1 MRSIKSPEK
10 WSKVVKN
17 GRLWKKVVNNKGGIY
32 MITKDTL
39 IGDIVK
45 MKPELVDLLMELGMH
60 CVGCPASAAET
71 LEEACAV
78 HGIDVEE
85 ALEALNT
92 VNDSEPSSYET
103 TILDDSA
110 LWDLSNKKDE

>member
-1 MRSIKSPEK
+1 
-10 WSKVVKN
+10 
-17 GRLWKKVVNNKGGIY
+17 

-45 MKPELVDLLMELGMH
+45 MKPELIDALMEIGMH

-71 LEEACAV
+71 IEEACAV

-85 ALEALNT
+85 VLEMLNT
-92 VNDSEPSSYET
+92 INDSEPTYET
-103 TILDDSA
+103 TILDDGA
-110 LWDLSNKKDE
+110 LWDLAKDNTNENLSESENE